1 MLSKPNIKFSLFFK
15 DKNMKVFSKHIK
27 SLAEL
32 LLYKNYKRMS
42 RRFLILFTI
51 MTVLLSI
58 EGKTQQNFRFGI
70 VCGSSFSKVILRYPQ
85 NSSAKVGIYPKAI
98 CRLPMKKG
106 FWLQTEVGLTDNGNI
121 TKYKNDSI
129 IQTIKEARYFVQ
141 FTEMA
146 GFSLNLNQTKTITLN
161 IEAGPFFGYYLGSI
175 DKTKTENLNGQ
186 TIFEDRNTVNKSQ
199 GFPYLRKYSA
209 GLSSGI
215 GVSKNMKNST
225 ILFDLRY
232 DISLTKIT
240 EDMDFPELPGLDKN
254 YYQLFS
260 ISLGYLFGQNKW

>member
-1 MLSKPNIKFSLFFK
+1 MLSKLNIIFSLFFK

-27 SLAEL
+27 SLTEL
-32 LLYKNYKRMS
+32 LLYKNYKKMS
-42 RRFLILFTI
+42 RKFLILFTI

-58 EGKTQQNFRFGI
+58 EGRTQQNFRFGI

-121 TKYKNDSI
+121 TKYKNDST
-129 IQTIKEARYFVQ
+129 IQTFKEARYFVQ

-175 DKTKTENLNGQ
+175 DKSKTEYLNGQ

-260 ISLGYLFGQNKW
+260 ISFGYLFGQNKW